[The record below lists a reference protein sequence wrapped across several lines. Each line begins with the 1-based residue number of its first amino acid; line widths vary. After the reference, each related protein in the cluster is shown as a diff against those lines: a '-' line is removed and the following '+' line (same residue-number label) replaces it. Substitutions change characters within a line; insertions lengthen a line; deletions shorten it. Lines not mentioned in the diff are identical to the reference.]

1 MKCTEETTKGLGERQ
16 EEVGR
21 TFEELISIQ
30 CCPTKEDNDRDNYS
44 GVERKGL
51 N

>member
-1 MKCTEETTKGLGERQ
+1 MNCREATKGLGERQ

-30 CCPTKEDNDRDNYS
+30 CRPTKEDNDRNNHN
-44 GVERKGL
+44 GVERKGH